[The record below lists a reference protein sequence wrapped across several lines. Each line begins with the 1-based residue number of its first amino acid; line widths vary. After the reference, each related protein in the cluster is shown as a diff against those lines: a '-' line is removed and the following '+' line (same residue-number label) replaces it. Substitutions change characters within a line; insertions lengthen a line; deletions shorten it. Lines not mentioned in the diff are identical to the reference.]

1 MMLIDTSVWIDHL
14 RRGNDALVERLD
26 DAEVWCHPFIRGE
39 LACGH
44 LGNRQEILSLMDA
57 LPEAPLAAHEEVMTL
72 VESRR
77 LMGRGLGW
85 VDVHLLASAML
96 AGIDLWTRDRRLAQA
111 AQELGLGW
119 DTRGSRP
126 GRDPP

>member
-57 LPEAPLAAHEEVMTL
+57 LPEAPLADHEEVMTL

-77 LMGRGLGW
+77 LRGRGLGW

-119 DTRGSRP
+119 DTRESRP
-126 GRDPP
+126 GRGRP

>member
-1 MMLIDTSVWIDHL
+1 MRLSMMLIDTSVWIDHL
-14 RRGNDALVERLD
+14 RRGDDALVERLD
-26 DAEVWCHPFIRGE
+26 NAEVWCHPFIRGE

-44 LGNRQEILSLMDA
+44 LGNRQEILSLMEA
-57 LPEAPLAAHEEVMTL
+57 LPEAPLADQEEVMTL

-111 AQELGLGW
+111 AQELGL
-119 DTRGSRP
+119 
-126 GRDPP
+126 DPA